1 MKALAVL
8 TDPNIWITDKI
19 VAAAASGFLTP
30 KFITV
35 SSDVR
40 IDRHRRICVNRNS
53 SGVALDNEFKV
64 LETGEVVRLS
74 EKLEG
79 FR

>member
-40 IDRHRRICVNRNS
+40 IDRHRRIFFNRDS
-53 SGVALDNEFKV
+53 SVSL
-64 LETGEVVRLS
+64 
-74 EKLEG
+74 
-79 FR
+79 